1 MFETIYTELEHLSS
15 YSEMKKSYEW
25 ATGEGIT
32 RCLIDLFEDSVS
44 VIHCN
49 MPLIDTIRNS
59 KDLLRAYIEEIE
71 KIINSGFV
79 KPIII
84 IWDILRMKESN

>member
-44 VIHCN
+44 VIHCS
-49 MPLIDTIRNS
+49 MSSIDTIRNS
-59 KDLLRAYIEEIE
+59 KDLVRFYIEETE
-71 KIINSGFV
+71 KSINSG
-79 KPIII
+79 
-84 IWDILRMKESN
+84 L